1 MYHGAHHDGQ
11 GTPLLSEPETA
22 KMKKRIPTFCSEKEE
37 AKFWETHD
45 STDFLSE
52 LEVDSEIVFVRP
64 ETGLIE
70 VPPETWRRVLREAKR
85 RRTTPQ
91 RLVKRWL
98 EQGLTKRK

>member
-1 MYHGAHHDGQ
+1 
-11 GTPLLSEPETA
+11 
-22 KMKKRIPTFCSEKEE
+22 MKKRIPTFRSEKKE
-37 AKFWETHD
+37 ARFWDAHD

-52 LEVDSEIVFVRP
+52 LEEDSGIVFVRP

-70 VPPETWRRVLREAKR
+70 VHPETWRRVLQEAKR

-98 EQGLTKRK
+98 EQGLTGRK